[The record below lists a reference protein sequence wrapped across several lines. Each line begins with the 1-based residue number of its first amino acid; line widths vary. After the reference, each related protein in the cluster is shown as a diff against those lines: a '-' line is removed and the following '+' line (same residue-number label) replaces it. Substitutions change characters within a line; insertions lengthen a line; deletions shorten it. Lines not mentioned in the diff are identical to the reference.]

1 MSVDAVA
8 NAICD
13 RIVDRLAAPPWSF
26 TEANVRISGPEEES
40 ENTITNAIPDR
51 CVFVIP
57 TGGFASQ
64 SLRNGKESI
73 DRPTFQIVVRAPN
86 NAANGLL
93 FADAVYQALH
103 LDPVAGT
110 FDCVALQ
117 PPTATPKDKQGRQ
130 RFVFNVALRT
140 ERKQNV

>member
-13 RIVDRLAAPPWSF
+13 RIVDRLAQSPWSF
-26 TEANVRISGPEEES
+26 TAANVRIAGPEEEG
-40 ENTITNAIPDR
+40 ENIVTNAVPER

-57 TGGFASQ
+57 TGGFPSQ
-64 SLRNGKESI
+64 SMRNGTESI
-73 DRPTFQIVVRAPN
+73 DRPTFQILVRAPLN
-86 NAANGLL
+86 SANGLL

-117 PPTATPKDKQGRQ
+117 PPTATPRDKQGRQ
-130 RFVFNVALRT
+130 RFAFNVALRI
-140 ERKQNV
+140 ERKSNV